1 MQGKSKARAPRI
13 DEQTERKQIVVHAP
27 CNCHDGFKA
36 SLIAGSLC
44 QDQSTLFGSKWPFSA
59 EFVCR
64 KGPGKSSN
72 PRCCHA
78 PPRSLAEPKAVAL
91 PCLPLSCDRNN
102 ESYLVVFQ

>member
-44 QDQSTLFGSKWPFSA
+44 QDQSTLFGSNGPFRRNSCA
-59 EFVCR
+59 AR
-64 KGPGKSSN
+64 GQG
-72 PRCCHA
+72 RA
-78 PPRSLAEPKAVAL
+78 PI
-91 PCLPLSCDRNN
+91 
-102 ESYLVVFQ
+102 LVVVMPLHDLSPSQKQ